1 MGQVSIEGVGL
12 AGVTVTL
19 AGEGEDRTET
29 TNAGGQYAFSKLKAG
44 DYSVAISGYDTDDYE
59 FTTTS
64 TSVSVALGE
73 TANVP
78 FDGTLLRTAGISG
91 RVSDEDGNG
100 IADVTVTLAGA
111 AEATDTTDTG
121 GQYAFAGLAEGKM
134 RKTA

>member
-1 MGQVSIEGVGL
+1 M
-12 AGVTVTL
+12 TVTL

-64 TSVSVALGE
+64 TSDSLATGE
-73 TANVP
+73 TADIP

-100 IADVTVTLAGA
+100 IADVTVTPAGSPSRETPIPA
-111 AEATDTTDTG
+111 PPATPPTIWSS
-121 GQYAFAGLAEGKM
+121 
-134 RKTA
+134 